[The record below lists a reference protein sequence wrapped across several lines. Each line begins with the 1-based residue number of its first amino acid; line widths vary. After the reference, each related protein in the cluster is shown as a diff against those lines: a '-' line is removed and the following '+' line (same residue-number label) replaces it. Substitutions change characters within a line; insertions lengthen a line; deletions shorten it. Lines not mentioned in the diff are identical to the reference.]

1 MVIYKNPKLNGVNTL
16 ANVFIRDLI
25 LCFIFQVS
33 LSGTF
38 PFNEDEDIN
47 EQIQNASFM
56 YPHQT
61 WKDITSQAID
71 LIGNLLQVSAC
82 MQSIN
87 QESFCSV
94 SSSHRGPAVT
104 RFLVSNGSTNGSGCL
119 RGLLRLVKTHFE
131 NISGCPFWD
140 RDPRYPNGA
149 PWDQKKILK
158 NFLMESY

>member
-87 QESFCSV
+87 QESFCSASSLFAVSQNV
-94 SSSHRGPAVT
+94 SSKVISPITAN
-104 RFLVSNGSTNGSGCL
+104 SCK
-119 RGLLRLVKTHFE
+119 GL
-131 NISGCPFWD
+131 
-140 RDPRYPNGA
+140 
-149 PWDQKKILK
+149 
-158 NFLMESY
+158 

>member
-119 RGLLRLVKTHFE
+119 RGLLRLIKTHFE
-131 NISGCPFWD
+131 NISGRPF
-140 RDPRYPNGA
+140 
-149 PWDQKKILK
+149 
-158 NFLMESY
+158 